1 MSNLKNRSRDDNIRE
16 MRRLQE
22 MYRRLPPE
30 KQKAAR
36 AHMQG
41 RLDQLQAAI
50 DGRSGGGRKSAGMGM
65 AQTILLVLLAA
76 VVALGAGFFGVAFL
90 AQ

>member
-1 MSNLKNRSRDDNIRE
+1 MADTKKRSREENIRE
-16 MRRLQE
+16 MERLKE

-36 AHMQG
+36 AHMQS
-41 RLDQLQAAI
+41 RMDELQAAI
-50 DGRSGGGRKSAGMGM
+50 NGSGGRGKSKGMGM
-65 AQTILLVLLAA
+65 TQTILLVLLAA
-76 VVALGAGFFGVAFL
+76 VVALGAGFFGVSFL